1 MLAGETAAAKALWE
15 QGLVLFRQEGDKG
28 HISWG
33 LEGLGGLAFLE
44 KRFEEANTL
53 HKESLKYKAEV
64 MNKLGIAFSFD
75 GLAQV
80 AAAQGNSQRAAM
92 LWGAAEQ
99 LRRLLGTPV
108 DPSRQNVFTSLI
120 PTARQALGLELFEQ
134 QWQKGRS
141 LSLEQGVNYAL
152 GGK

>member
-1 MLAGETAAAKALWE
+1 MLARETAAAKALWE
-15 QGLVLFRQEGDKG
+15 QGLALFRQEGDKG

-53 HKESLKYKAEV
+53 HKESLKHKAEV

-80 AAAQGNSQRAAM
+80 AAAQGNSQRAAI

-108 DPSRQNVFTSLI
+108 DPSRQSLFTSLI
-120 PTARQALGLELFEQ
+120 PMVRQALGLELFQQRWEQ
-134 QWQKGRS
+134 GQR
-141 LSLEQGVNYAL
+141 LSLAQAVNYAL
-152 GGK
+152 GG